1 LNAYHDCKEARL
13 RDRDV
18 LVQLGAGLPERDA
31 DRLCLDDGAKLAFNR
46 LDRVIDDDA
55 ETFQDREP
63 GLSRLAQ

>member
-1 LNAYHDCKEARL
+1 M
-13 RDRDV
+13 

-31 DRLCLDDGAKLAFNR
+31 DRLRFDDGAKLAFYR
-46 LDRVIDDDA
+46 LGRVIGDDA